1 MLPVLA
7 VMLRRLWR
15 LLLVLAVALRRF
27 GRLLLVLAVVL
38 RRFGRLLPV
47 LAATLRGLLA
57 RMLVRHAFVW
67 SSFVT
72 VLHMRNDF
80 GFDGFFRLR

>member
-1 MLPVLA
+1 M
-7 VMLRRLWR
+7 
-15 LLLVLAVALRRF
+15 
-27 GRLLLVLAVVL
+27 LAVVL
-38 RRFGRLLPV
+38 RRFRWLLPV
-47 LAATLRGLLA
+47 LAVVLRCFRRLLSVLTIIVMRCLGRLLSVLAAALRGLLA
-57 RMLVRHAFVW
+57 RMPVRHAFVW